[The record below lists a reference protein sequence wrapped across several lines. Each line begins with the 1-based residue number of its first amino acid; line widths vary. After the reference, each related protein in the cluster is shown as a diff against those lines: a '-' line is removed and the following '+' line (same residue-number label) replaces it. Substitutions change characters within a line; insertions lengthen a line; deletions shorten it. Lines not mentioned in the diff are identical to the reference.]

1 MEASFK
7 EDKLDGISKE
17 YDETGKII
25 NQTTFK
31 DNEQIN

>member
-1 MEASFK
+1 M
-7 EDKLDGISKE
+7 SKE